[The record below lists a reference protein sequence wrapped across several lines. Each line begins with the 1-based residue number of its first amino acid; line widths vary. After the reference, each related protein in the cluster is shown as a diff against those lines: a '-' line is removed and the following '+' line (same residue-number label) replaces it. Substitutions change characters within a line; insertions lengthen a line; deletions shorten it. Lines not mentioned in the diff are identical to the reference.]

1 MNLERMLLGEPV
13 RTAKGVAQ
21 NGKSDDAKASDSDA
35 ADFAGLIDKGNRDG
49 AGKGGSNGGP
59 GEVEG
64 NDAETTEAAVA
75 SSSKRSGGHLH
86 ASKNHLE
93 FEAALKSVL
102 SDETQK
108 ADADGVQSE
117 DADGA
122 SDEADGSEHSAHGR
136 AAHSAKSVEVDVE
149 SAHSNEGLADHSD
162 SADGASKAALGQVAQ
177 GAVERAAVA
186 ASQQARIAAGSSPA
200 SEDAGNSETVRPDQA
215 DASKLGAQAGAK
227 ANAQA
232 AAKGDGAN
240 LFSDVP
246 EILQSLEQVSNKRS
260 RSGQQSGDVAAGNP
274 ATVKARVVGQETHLP
289 VVPQWRLAAQNGSGK
304 TADATQVSDDA
315 ETVAQTDP
323 ELDVDVAAPD
333 RVRDKRGIRAEN
345 VADIIK
351 DARSGA
357 DQPGVGQQLG
367 EKIREALKPA
377 GSQASSDV
385 SSLNRLS
392 QPTQSQGSQLVKI
405 LDVELTPEHLG
416 SVTVRL
422 SLKGDALSVH
432 VTSGSQAAMAQ
443 LDADKDILT
452 EVLKRSGY
460 SVDEV
465 VIVKSEFEPTRHNFG
480 HSRHD
485 LDTQMQRADA
495 SRSAEGDKGAG
506 NNGQGASGGF
516 DRERNGGTN
525 DARSHENVF
534 ENNEASSGSSQGD
547 QSEPAQPS
555 RGIVI

>member
-21 NGKSDDAKASDSDA
+21 NGKSDDAKASGSDA

-49 AGKGGSNGGP
+49 AGNGGSGRGP
-59 GEVEG
+59 SELEG
-64 NDAETTEAAVA
+64 DDAQNAEAAVG
-75 SSSKRSGGHLH
+75 SSTKRSGGHLH
-86 ASKNHLE
+86 ASKNRME
-93 FEAALKSVL
+93 FEAALESVL
-102 SDETQK
+102 SGEVQNADEDGPQPL
-108 ADADGVQSE
+108 DADE
-117 DADGA
+117 A
-122 SDEADGSEHSAHGR
+122 SDEAGRSETTARVRG
-136 AAHSAKSVEVDVE
+136 AKSGAANALAGDAKDAPGHHSVATDGVPK
-149 SAHSNEGLADHSD
+149 SALNQIA
-162 SADGASKAALGQVAQ
+162 QVA
-177 GAVERAAVA
+177 AETAAVT
-186 ASQQARIAAGSSPA
+186 ASQQSRLAGGFNSA
-200 SEDAGNSETVRPDQA
+200 SEEGGNSEPARPEQA
-215 DASKLGAQAGAK
+215 DTSRLGARAGAK
-227 ANAQA
+227 ANAHA
-232 AAKGDGAN
+232 AGKGDGAN

-260 RSGQQSGDVAAGNP
+260 RSGQQSGEVGAGNP

-289 VVPQWRLAAQNGSGK
+289 VVPQWRLAAQNGTGK
-304 TADATQVSDDA
+304 AADATQVPDDA
-315 ETVAQTDP
+315 EALAQTDP
-323 ELDVDVAAPD
+323 ELDADALAPD
-333 RVRDKRGIRAEN
+333 RVRDKRNVRADT
-345 VADIIK
+345 VSDIIK
-351 DARSGA
+351 DARSGS

-367 EKIREALKPA
+367 EKIRDALKPSGA
-377 GSQASSDV
+377 QTGSDISR
-385 SSLNRLS
+385 LNRIT

-443 LDADKDILT
+443 LNADKDILT

-485 LDTQMQRADA
+485 LDTQMQRADV

-506 NNGQGASGGF
+506 SNGQGASGGF
-516 DRERNGGTN
+516 DRGRNGDTTN
-525 DARSHENVF
+525 SRNHENIF
-534 ENNEASSGSSQGD
+534 ENNEATNAASQGD
-547 QSEPAQPS
+547 ESQPDRPA